1 MEIAIVAHSKERHAA
16 DAIILPFWQH
26 KKEPASACDLK
37 EFADLFALPVQ
48 TGDFR
53 AKEGEVLFVYDSG
66 KKEKRIMLLGLG
78 EKEKCHAE
86 TLRRAYA
93 SAVKAALRKKVKSL
107 NVLLPK
113 AEKGD
118 HSCAKSIC
126 EGILLTNY
134 KFDQLKGDSLK
145 EDPPVLLS
153 KVTFIGADKKDLEA
167 CEETKEIVS
176 AVNFARDLV
185 NGNAD
190 DISPQKLAQAAKD
203 LQKKFKKIH
212 TTVFDKKQIEKEGMG
227 LLLAVNRGASNDP
240 AFIIL
245 KYEGDPRSKERT
257 AIIGK
262 GITYDTGGLNIKTS
276 GMETM
281 KADMGGAA
289 AVLGTLQAAAALDL
303 KVNLVGV
310 IASTENAI
318 GPDSYKPG
326 DVYKGYSGK
335 TVEINNTDAE
345 GRLVLADA
353 LSYTEA
359 NLSPTRMIDLATLT
373 GGVVVALGE
382 EISGLFS
389 DDASLVKDLVQAGKT
404 THEIVWPLPLVQDYK
419 EMLKS
424 PYADLKNSAG
434 RKASPVT
441 AALFLQ
447 HFVKKIPWAH
457 IDIAGPAFL
466 SDPRFY
472 QPTCGTGFG
481 VRLLIEYLKS
491 Q

>member
-1 MEIAIVAHSKERHAA
+1 MDIAIASQASQRHTA

-26 KKEPASACDLK
+26 KKNPTAACDLK
-37 EFADLFALPVQ
+37 EFAALYALPVDA
-48 TGDFR
+48 GDFKG
-53 AKEGEVLFVYDSG
+53 KEAEVLFLYDAHQ
-66 KKEKRIMLLGLG
+66 KEKRVVLLGLG
-78 EKEKCHAE
+78 EKEKCTSE
-86 TLRRAYA
+86 ILRRVY
-93 SAVKAALRKKVKSL
+93 SNAVKAVLRKKCKSL
-107 NVLLPK
+107 NILLPK
-113 AEKGD
+113 CD
-118 HSCAKSIC
+118 HACKSIC
-126 EGILLTNY
+126 EGVLLTNY
-134 KFDQLKGDSLK
+134 KFDQLKGESLK
-145 EDPPVLLS
+145 EDPSALLT
-153 KVTFIGADKKDLEA
+153 KVTFIGADKKELA
-167 CEETKEIVS
+167 MCEEAKEIIASVY
-176 AVNFARDLV
+176 FARDLV

-190 DISPQKLAQAAKD
+190 DITPQKLSQAAKE
-203 LQKKFKKIH
+203 LQKHYKKIH

-262 GITYDTGGLNIKTS
+262 GITYDTGGLNLKTS

-289 AVLGTLQAAAALDL
+289 AVLGTLRAAAALDL

-335 TVEINNTDAE
+335 TVEISNTDAE

-353 LSYTEA
+353 LAYTEA

-382 EISGLFS
+382 EISGVFS
-389 DDASLVKDLVQAGKT
+389 DNAALIKGLVKAGEE
-404 THEIVWPLPLVQDYK
+404 THEIVWPLPLVKDYK

-434 RKASPVT
+434 RKASPIT

-447 HFVKKIPWAH
+447 QFVKDTPWAH

-466 SDPRFY
+466 SEPKFY
-472 QPTCGTGFG
+472 YPTPGTGFG
-481 VRLLIEYLKS
+481 VRLLIEFLK
-491 Q
+491 QK